1 MLWGKFLASISCI
14 RKEENLSVEIR
25 KEQIK
30 PKEHKKE
37 GEGRDE
43 RWENQQSQKVILWI
57 G

>member
-1 MLWGKFLASISCI
+1 MLWGKFLASISYI

-43 RWENQQSQKVILWI
+43 KWENQQTKRLFFE
-57 G
+57 